1 MGPEKQ
7 RVVTLARV
15 PTGQPVLT
23 DFAISSV
30 PIAELAYGFVRVQAQ
45 YFSPDPYLRGVL
57 SGRHLLHR
65 CEIGSTVPSFMVGVV
80 VESRDAD
87 YAQGD
92 WVVGERGWQ
101 EFALLQKPRKL
112 SQRVP
117 ISTGLGVLGM
127 PFLTAW
133 AGIYDIAKPMLGETV
148 VISAAAGP
156 VGSTAGQFAKA
167 IGAKV
172 VGIAGGSEKC
182 AQVIKTFGFDTCV
195 DYKKESFK

>member
-7 RVVTLARV
+7 RVVTLARI

-45 YFSPDPYLRGVL
+45 YFSLDPYLRGVL
-57 SGRHLLHR
+57 SFRHLLHR

-92 WVVGERGWQ
+92 WVVG
-101 EFALLQKPRKL
+101 
-112 SQRVP
+112 
-117 ISTGLGVLGM
+117 
-127 PFLTAW
+127 
-133 AGIYDIAKPMLGETV
+133 
-148 VISAAAGP
+148 
-156 VGSTAGQFAKA
+156 
-167 IGAKV
+167 
-172 VGIAGGSEKC
+172 
-182 AQVIKTFGFDTCV
+182 
-195 DYKKESFK
+195 